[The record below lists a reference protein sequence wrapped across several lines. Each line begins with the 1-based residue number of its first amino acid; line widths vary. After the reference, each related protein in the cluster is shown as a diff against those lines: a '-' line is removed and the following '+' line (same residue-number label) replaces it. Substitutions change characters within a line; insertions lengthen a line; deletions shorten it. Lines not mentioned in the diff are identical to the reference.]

1 MDFMAFRFRFR
12 TLLHYRE
19 HLRTK
24 AQTDLAITIQQCEA
38 VQSRLEEARSER
50 RQQIQNLEDKCST
63 GIKSRDYL
71 LSFEYI
77 GSLERQL
84 LLLEN
89 RVEELSQEVV
99 KAKEI
104 LLQRQTEV
112 KMLECLEAK
121 DRSVYRK
128 EQGRRELIMLDE
140 KAMMG
145 SSRHHSDQ

>member
-1 MDFMAFRFRFR
+1 MQSMAFRFRFR
-12 TLLHYRE
+12 TLLRYRE

-24 AQTDLAITIQQCEA
+24 AQTDQAITIKQCEA
-38 VQSRLEEARSER
+38 VQSRLEEAQSER
-50 RQQIQNLEDKCST
+50 HQQLQNLEERCSK

-71 LSFEYI
+71 LRFEYI

-89 RVEELSQEVV
+89 KIEDLSQEVV

-112 KMLECLEAK
+112 KMRECLEAK

-128 EQGRRELIMLDE
+128 EQGKRELIMLDE

>member
-1 MDFMAFRFRFR
+1 MAFRFRFD
-12 TLLHYRE
+12 TLLRYRE

-24 AQTDLAITIQQCEA
+24 AQTDLAIAIKQREA
-38 VQSRLEEARSER
+38 LQSRLEDAQRER
-50 RQQIQNLEDKCST
+50 RHQLRALEKQCSA
-63 GIKSRDYL
+63 GITSRDYRL
-71 LSFEYI
+71 NLDYI

-89 RVEELSQEVV
+89 ELLELSQEVV

-121 DRSVYRK
+121 DRSAYRK
-128 EQGRRELIMLDE
+128 EQGKRELIKLDE
-140 KAMMG
+140 KAMMA
-145 SSRHHSDQ
+145 SSRQQSDP